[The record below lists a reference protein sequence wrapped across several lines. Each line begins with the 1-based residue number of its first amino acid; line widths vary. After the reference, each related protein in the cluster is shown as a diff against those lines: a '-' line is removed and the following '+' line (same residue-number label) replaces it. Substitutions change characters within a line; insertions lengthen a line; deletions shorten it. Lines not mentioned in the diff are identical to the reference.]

1 MPTIALTTRRS
12 PEATE
17 ADRTRRA
24 AMHAALRAEIAMTI
38 PPKPRKRLTDIVERI
53 QAEADAR
60 KVPA

>member
-1 MPTIALTTRRS
+1 
-12 PEATE
+12 
-17 ADRTRRA
+17 
-24 AMHAALRAEIAMTI
+24 MTI